1 MFNKQIPFKRCSY
14 SMVHLSYIILY
25 DSSCNLCQKSVR
37 FIKRYD
43 KRQLFSFM
51 PFGSND
57 AGLIV
62 SRYGV
67 SKQYKESM
75 VFVLKGKVYTK
86 STAALLICWHL
97 SGFWPIL
104 SIFLLI
110 PTPIRD
116 FFYDIIA
123 RNRYRWFGKCE
134 SCVTE

>member
-1 MFNKQIPFKRCSY
+1 MFTKQIPFKRCSY
-14 SMVHLSYIILY
+14 SMEHLSYIILY

-37 FIKRYD
+37 FVKRYD
-43 KRQLFSFM
+43 KRQRFSFM

-67 SKQYKESM
+67 NRQYKESV